1 MDLMTIFIFGF
12 IDNAVLV
19 LAFYI
24 TYLNL
29 EILVEKHLNIKVSA
43 FLIGVIPA
51 GISNTI
57 SDSLG
62 FILQLELLLGLIVGL
77 GCLAGMILIPVMQYI
92 KK

>member
-1 MDLMTIFIFGF
+1 MSLMTIFIFGF

-29 EILVEKHLNIKVSA
+29 EVITNKYLKISLSA
-43 FLIGVIPA
+43 FLLGIISA

-57 SDSLG
+57 SDALG
-62 FILQLELLLGLIVGL
+62 FILQLEFLLGLIVAL
-77 GCLAGMILIPVMQYI
+77 GCLAGMLLIPIMEYI